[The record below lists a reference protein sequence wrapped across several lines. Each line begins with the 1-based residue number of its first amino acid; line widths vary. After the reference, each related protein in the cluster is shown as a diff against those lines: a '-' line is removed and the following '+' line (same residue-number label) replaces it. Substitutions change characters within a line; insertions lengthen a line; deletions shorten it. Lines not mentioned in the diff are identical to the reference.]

1 MARKREERSHS
12 QKSGKNREW
21 YNERQKELNEREEG
35 CDKIES
41 SVRAEERGKPYSNL
55 NLETKSK
62 PTNSSLK

>member
-1 MARKREERSHS
+1 MGGKREERSHS
-12 QKSGKNREW
+12 QHW
-21 YNERQKELNEREEG
+21 ELNEREEG

-41 SVRAEERGKPYSNL
+41 SVRAEERGKTYSNL